1 VLRVIDF
8 WRPTV
13 STLNT
18 LGWTAFFEHQLKET
32 DRVEFI
38 PARVIE
44 EQRERFTL
52 ATDTGECLADISGR
66 LRHQAVARADFPAV
80 GDWVLA
86 QPPRGSDR
94 TVIHRVLNRMTCLS
108 RKVPGRDHDEQILAT
123 NIDVVFVVASMN
135 KDLNPR
141 RVERAL
147 TLAHESGAVPVI
159 LLTKADLC
167 ADIPAALREIE
178 AVARNAEILTVA
190 ALQREGLDAV
200 RIYLAPGQTAV
211 LLGSSGVGKST
222 LINALAGTEILA
234 TGAIREDD
242 DRGRHTTTHRQLI
255 TLPGSGM
262 IIDTPGIRELQLW
275 AGEDSVN
282 TAFEDIAA
290 LAHAC
295 RFTDC
300 RHETEPG
307 CAVLAAI
314 EEGTLTRERFAS
326 YQKLLGELA
335 YLHRRE
341 NKAALSAEK
350 KKWKALHTS
359 AQAHMVDKRRIDL

>member
-1 VLRVIDF
+1 M
-8 WRPTV
+8 
-13 STLNT
+13 STLHT
-18 LGWTAFFEHQLKET
+18 LGWTAFFEQQLE
-32 DRVEFI
+32 DSNRAEFV
-38 PARVIE
+38 PARVLE

-52 ATDTGECLADISGR
+52 ATETSEWLADVSGR
-66 LRHQAVARADFPAV
+66 LRHQAVSRADFPAV

-86 QPPRGSDR
+86 QPPQGSDR
-94 TVIHRVLNRMTCLS
+94 TVIQRVLNRMTCLS

-123 NIDVVFVVASMN
+123 NVDVVFVVASMN

-147 TLAHESGAVPVI
+147 TLVHESGALPVV

-167 ADIPAALREIE
+167 ADALAARREIE
-178 AVARNAEILTVA
+178 AVARNADILTVS
-190 ALQREGLDAV
+190 ALQRTGLDAV
-200 RIYLAPGQTAV
+200 RLYLAAGQTAV

-222 LINALAGTEILA
+222 LINALAGKEMLA
-234 TGAIREDD
+234 TGEIRTDD

-255 TLPGSGM
+255 TLPNGGM

-275 AGEDSVN
+275 AGEDSLD

-290 LAHAC
+290 LALQC
-295 RFTDC
+295 RFADC

-307 CAVLAAI
+307 CAIHAALEVGTLAA
-314 EEGTLTRERFAS
+314 ERFGN
-326 YQKLLGELA
+326 YQKLQSELA

-341 NKAALSAEK
+341 NK
-350 KKWKALHTS
+350 S
-359 AQAHMVDKRRIDL
+359 AQAAERKKWRAINNTAHDHMKEKRRINL